1 MIICG
6 DTTIRSKESF
16 EINCNECPEDGY
28 FDRQQ
33 NSMIAEKKNNWFC
46 NLQRGLIPSDLV
58 FLTALQDYL
67 FTLYELSYSL
77 QKKRSRYVEITNL

>member
-1 MIICG
+1 
-6 DTTIRSKESF
+6 
-16 EINCNECPEDGY
+16 
-28 FDRQQ
+28 
-33 NSMIAEKKNNWFC
+33 MIAEKKNNWFC
-46 NLQRGLIPSDLV
+46 SLQHGFPSDLV